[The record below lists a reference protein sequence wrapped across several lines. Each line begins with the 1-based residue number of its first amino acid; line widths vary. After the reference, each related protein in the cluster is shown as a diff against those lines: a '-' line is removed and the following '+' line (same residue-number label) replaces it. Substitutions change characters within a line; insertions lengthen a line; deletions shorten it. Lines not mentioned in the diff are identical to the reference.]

1 MYEICSK
8 LKTQESHSGVSIIID
23 LEQAN
28 ASRKGVNYVYIG
40 EWKSL
45 TENIKAWNLKHSL
58 CLFRQGYDFDYV
70 FAVQFEC
77 KSDSFYFFIYRTRQ
91 WRLR

>member
-8 LKTQESHSGVSIIID
+8 LKTQESHSGISTIID

-40 EWKSL
+40 E
-45 TENIKAWNLKHSL
+45 
-58 CLFRQGYDFDYV
+58 
-70 FAVQFEC
+70 
-77 KSDSFYFFIYRTRQ
+77 
-91 WRLR
+91 